1 MVRCK
6 QIEQLVKEAAVSDW
20 RGGFAEWVEA
30 DTAYLSVPFIWE
42 LQNAYQRAVWL
53 RENGYRV
60 RAGGPAVSLM
70 PEMMADVAE
79 LGGDVDAL
87 PHHNPQA
94 TFTSRGCI
102 RRCPFCAVPKIEGD
116 LRELADWEPRPIVCD
131 NNLLACSQ
139 KHFDTVIDRLKP
151 LEAIDFNQGLDAR
164 LLTKH
169 HAERLAELDCT
180 VRLAWDHIDTGN
192 AFMAGYEKLRRAHI
206 PKKQIRVYV
215 LIGYKDTPDDA
226 WFRLRTVWN
235 LGVKPNPM
243 RYNPLDVMVRDAYVG
258 PDWTDDLLRQYMRY
272 WANLIYTAGVPF
284 GEWLGLLAGYQAMRR
299 MDGTA
304 RDI

>member
-30 DTAYLSVPFIWE
+30 DTAYLSVPFTWE

-53 RENGYRV
+53 RESGYRV

-70 PEMMADVAE
+70 PEMLAGVAE
-79 LGGDVDAL
+79 LGGEVDAL

-94 TFTSRGCI
+94 TFTSRGCV
-102 RRCPFCAVPKIEGD
+102 RRCAFCAVPRIEGE

-131 NNLLACSQ
+131 NNLLACSRR
-139 KHFDTVIDRLKP
+139 HFDTVIDRLKP
-151 LEAIDFNQGLDAR
+151 LAGIDFNQGLDAR

-169 HAERLAELDCT
+169 HAARLGELDCI

-192 AFMAGYEKLRRAHI
+192 AFMAAYEKLRRAGL
-206 PKKQIRVYV
+206 PKRRIRVYV

-243 RYNPLDVMVRDAYVG
+243 RYNPLDAMVRDSYVG
-258 PDWTDDLLRQYMRY
+258 PNWTDDLLRQHMRY
-272 WANLIYTAGVPF
+272 WANLVHTAAVPF
-284 GEWLGLLAGYQAMRR
+284 GEWLGLLAEHQAMRR
-299 MDGTA
+299 MDGAA